1 MVWYVKKKGSV
12 NMELFKEDKVYNFL
26 GKGKIFFIA
35 SFVLFFIS
43 IALIATKGFSFGID
57 FTGGT
62 VVQIKYTQD
71 APIAKIRESLKK
83 SELFEHATVSE
94 FGSSQ
99 EIVIKTPASTVGLS
113 NDIGDTTKEILKD
126 TGEFEIRRVD
136 MVGPKVG
143 DELRVKGLTAFLLT
157 LLAIMATVTFRYEW
171 RFALAA
177 IIAIVHDIII
187 TFGFVSYFEVDFNI
201 ESVAALLMILGYSI
215 HDTIIVYDRVRENI
229 EESKETD
236 FVHVINE
243 AVSRTQSRTTL
254 TSLTVFFVVLT
265 LYVFGGDI
273 MLGFSFP
280 MLVGVIIGTYSSIF
294 VAAQLVVWTGFDVGA
309 YRQKMAQKVKNRAEK
324 EKMRSQFESGTL

>member
-1 MVWYVKKKGSV
+1 
-12 NMELFKEDKVYNFL
+12 MELFKEDKVYNFL

>member
-1 MVWYVKKKGSV
+1 
-12 NMELFKEDKVYNFL
+12 MELFKEDRVYNFL

-62 VVQIKYTQD
+62 VVQVKYTTD
-71 APIAKIRESLKK
+71 APIDKIRQSLKK
-83 SELFEHATVSE
+83 SELFKHASVSE

-99 EIVIKTPASTVGLS
+99 EVVIKTASSTMGLS

-126 TGEFEIRRVD
+126 TGDFEIRRVD

-143 DELRVKGLTAFLLT
+143 DELRVKGLSAFLLT

-229 EESKETD
+229 EESKEID
-236 FVHVINE
+236 FVHIINE

-265 LYVFGGDI
+265 LFLFGGDI
-273 MLGFSFP
+273 MRGFSFP

-294 VAAQLVVWTGFDVGA
+294 VAAQLVVWTGFNVA
-309 YRQKMAQKVKNRAEK
+309 LYRQNLAQKAMRETEK
-324 EKMRSQFESGTL
+324 ERMRAQFESGVI

>member
-1 MVWYVKKKGSV
+1 
-12 NMELFKEDKVYNFL
+12 MELFKEDKIYNFL

-35 SFVLFFIS
+35 SFVLFFLAIG
-43 IALIATKGFSFGID
+43 LIATKGFSFGID

-62 VVQIKYTQD
+62 VVQVKYTQA
-71 APIAKIRESLKK
+71 APIDKIRAALAKD
-83 SELFEHATVSE
+83 ELFEHATVTE
-94 FGSSQ
+94 FGSPQ
-99 EIVIKTPASTVGLS
+99 EVIIKTPASTDTLS
-113 NDIGDTTKEILKD
+113 RDIGDLSKEILQG
-126 TGEFEIRRVD
+126 TGDFEIRRVD

-187 TFGFVSYFEVDFNI
+187 TFGFVSYFEIDFNI

-215 HDTIIVYDRVRENI
+215 HDTIIVYDRVREHI
-229 EESKETD
+229 EESKESD
-236 FVHVINE
+236 FVMIINE

-265 LYVFGGDI
+265 LFLFGGDI
-273 MLGFSFP
+273 MIGFSFP
-280 MLVGVIIGTYSSIF
+280 MLVGVVIGTYSSIF
-294 VAAQLVVWTGFDVGA
+294 VAAQLVVWTGFSVSG
-309 YRQKMAQKVKNRAEK
+309 YRQKMAEKAKNAAER
-324 EKMRSQFESGTL
+324 EKMRAQFEQGIV

>member
-1 MVWYVKKKGSV
+1 
-12 NMELFKEDKVYNFL
+12 MELFKEDKIYNFL
-26 GKGKIFFIA
+26 GKGKIFFVA
-35 SFVLFFIS
+35 SFVLFFVAIG
-43 IALIATKGFSFGID
+43 LIATKGFSFGID

-62 VVQIKYTQD
+62 VVQVKYQGP
-71 APIAKIRESLKK
+71 APIDKVREALEKE
-83 SELFEHATVSE
+83 ELFKHASVTE
-94 FGSSQ
+94 FGSPE
-99 EIVIKTPASTVGLS
+99 EIIIKTAASTDGLS
-113 NDIGDTTKEILKD
+113 KDIGDVTREMLKG

-157 LLAIMATVTFRYEW
+157 LAAIMAMVTFRYEW

-177 IIAIVHDIII
+177 IIAIVHDIVI
-187 TFGFVSYFEVDFNI
+187 TFGFVSYFEIDFNI

-215 HDTIIVYDRVRENI
+215 HDTIIVYDRIREHI
-229 EESKETD
+229 QESKNSD
-236 FVHVINE
+236 FVMIVNE

-265 LYVFGGDI
+265 LFLFGGDI

-294 VAAQLVVWTGFDVGA
+294 VAAQLVVWTGFSVSR
-309 YRQKMAQKVKNRAEK
+309 YRENMAQKQKLQAEK
-324 EKMRSQFESGTL
+324 EKMRAQFEQGVV

>member
-1 MVWYVKKKGSV
+1 
-12 NMELFKEDKVYNFL
+12 
-26 GKGKIFFIA
+26 
-35 SFVLFFIS
+35 
-43 IALIATKGFSFGID
+43 KGFSFGID

-294 VAAQLVVWTGFDVGA
+294 VAA
-309 YRQKMAQKVKNRAEK
+309 
-324 EKMRSQFESGTL
+324 

>member
-1 MVWYVKKKGSV
+1 
-12 NMELFKEDKVYNFL
+12 MELFKEDKVYNFL

-35 SFVLFFIS
+35 SFVLFFLAIG
-43 IALIATKGFSFGID
+43 LIATKGFSFGID

-62 VVQIKYTQD
+62 VVQVKYTQA
-71 APIAKIRESLKK
+71 APIDKIRAALTKD
-83 SELFEHATVSE
+83 ELFEHATVTE
-94 FGSSQ
+94 FGSPQ
-99 EIVIKTPASTVGLS
+99 EVIIKTPASTDTLS
-113 NDIGDTTKEILKD
+113 RDIGDLSKEILQG
-126 TGEFEIRRVD
+126 TGDFEIRRVD

-187 TFGFVSYFEVDFNI
+187 TFGFVSYFEIDFNI

-215 HDTIIVYDRVRENI
+215 HDTIIVYDRVREHI
-229 EESKETD
+229 EESKESD
-236 FVHVINE
+236 FVMIINE

-265 LYVFGGDI
+265 LFLFGGDI
-273 MLGFSFP
+273 MIGFSFP
-280 MLVGVIIGTYSSIF
+280 MLVGVVIGTYSSIF
-294 VAAQLVVWTGFDVGA
+294 VAAQLVVWTGFSVSG
-309 YRQKMAQKVKNRAEK
+309 YRQKMAEKAKNTAER
-324 EKMRSQFESGTL
+324 EKMRAQFEQGIV

>member
-1 MVWYVKKKGSV
+1 
-12 NMELFKEDKVYNFL
+12 MELFKEDKIYNFL

-62 VVQIKYTQD
+62 VVQVKYTD
-71 APIAKIRESLKK
+71 AAPIEKVRAALAKN
-83 SELFEHATVSE
+83 ELFRHASVTE
-94 FGSSQ
+94 FGSAQ
-99 EIVIKTPASTVGLS
+99 EIVIKTSASTDGLS
-113 NDIGDTTKEILKD
+113 KDIGDMTKEILKG

-143 DELRVKGLTAFLLT
+143 DELQVKGLSAFFLT

-177 IIAIVHDIII
+177 IIAIVHDIVI
-187 TFGFVSYFEVDFNI
+187 TFGFVSYFEIDFNI

-215 HDTIIVYDRVRENI
+215 HDTIIVYDRVREHI
-229 EESKETD
+229 QESKNTD
-236 FVHVINE
+236 FVMIINE

-265 LYVFGGDI
+265 LFLFGGDI
-273 MLGFSFP
+273 MMGFSFP
-280 MLVGVIIGTYSSIF
+280 MLVGVVIGTYSSIF
-294 VAAQLVVWTGFDVGA
+294 VAAQLVVWTGFSVSG
-309 YRQKMAQKVKNRAEK
+309 YRQKMAEKARLEAEK
-324 EKMRSQFESGTL
+324 EKMRAQFEQGVV

>member
-1 MVWYVKKKGSV
+1 
-12 NMELFKEDKVYNFL
+12 MELFKEDKVYNFL

-43 IALIATKGFSFGID
+43 IAIIAIKGFSFGID

-71 APIAKIRESLKK
+71 APIGKIRESLKK

-177 IIAIVHDIII
+177 IIAIVHDIVI
-187 TFGFVSYFEVDFNI
+187 TFGFVSFFEVDFNI

-236 FVHVINE
+236 FVYLINE
-243 AVSRTQSRTTL
+243 AVSRTQSRTSL

-280 MLVGVIIGTYSSIF
+280 MLVGVVIGTYSSIF
-294 VAAQLVVWTGFDVGA
+294 VAAQLVVWTGFSVGA
-309 YRQKMAQKVKNRAEK
+309 YRQKLAEKVKNQAEK
-324 EKMRSQFESGTL
+324 ERMRAQFESGVM

>member
-1 MVWYVKKKGSV
+1 
-12 NMELFKEDKVYNFL
+12 MELFKEDKVYNFL

-43 IALIATKGFSFGID
+43 IAIIAVKGFSFGID

-62 VVQIKYTQD
+62 VVQVKYTQD
-71 APIAKIRESLKK
+71 APIGKIRESLKK

-94 FGSSQ
+94 FGSAQ

-157 LLAIMATVTFRYEW
+157 LVAIMATVTFRYEW

-177 IIAIVHDIII
+177 IIAIVHDIVI
-187 TFGFVSYFEVDFNI
+187 TFGFVSYFKVDFNI

-236 FVHVINE
+236 FVYLINE

-294 VAAQLVVWTGFDVGA
+294 VAAQLVVWTGFNVA
-309 YRQKMAQKVKNRAEK
+309 TYRQRLADKVKAHSEK
-324 EKMRSQFESGTL
+324 EKMRSQFESGVI

>member
-1 MVWYVKKKGSV
+1 
-12 NMELFKEDKVYNFL
+12 MELFKEDKVYNFL

-43 IALIATKGFSFGID
+43 IALIAVKGFSFGID

-62 VVQIKYTQD
+62 VVQVKYTQD
-71 APIAKIRESLKK
+71 APIDKVRESLKK
-83 SELFEHATVSE
+83 SELFKHATVSE

-126 TGEFEIRRVD
+126 TGDFEIRRVD

-265 LYVFGGDI
+265 LFLFGGDI

-280 MLVGVIIGTYSSIF
+280 MLVGVVIGTYSSIF
-294 VAAQLVVWTGFDVGA
+294 VAAQLVVWTGFSVSD
-309 YRQKMAQKVKNRAEK
+309 YRQKLAEKIKSRAER
-324 EKMRSQFESGTL
+324 EKMRAQFESGVM

>member
-1 MVWYVKKKGSV
+1 
-12 NMELFKEDKVYNFL
+12 MELFKEDKIYNFL

-35 SFVLFFIS
+35 SFILFFAAIG
-43 IALIATKGFSFGID
+43 LIATKGFSFGID

-62 VVQIKYTQD
+62 VVQVKYQGN
-71 APIAKIRESLKK
+71 APIEKVRAALEKE
-83 SELFEHATVSE
+83 ELFKHASVTE
-94 FGSSQ
+94 FGSPQ
-99 EIVIKTPASTVGLS
+99 EIIIKTAASTDGLS
-113 NDIGDTTKEILKD
+113 KDIGDVTREMLKG

-157 LLAIMATVTFRYEW
+157 LAAIMAMVTFRYEW

-177 IIAIVHDIII
+177 IIAIVHDIVI
-187 TFGFVSYFEVDFNI
+187 TFGFVSYFEIDFNI

-215 HDTIIVYDRVRENI
+215 HDTIIVYDRIREHI
-229 EESKETD
+229 QESKNSD
-236 FVHVINE
+236 FVMIVNE

-265 LYVFGGDI
+265 LFLFGGDI

-294 VAAQLVVWTGFDVGA
+294 VAAQLVVWTGFSVA
-309 YRQKMAQKVKNRAEK
+309 RYRENMAQKLKLQAEK
-324 EKMRSQFESGTL
+324 EKMRAQFEQGVV

>member
-1 MVWYVKKKGSV
+1 
-12 NMELFKEDKVYNFL
+12 MELFKEDKVYNFL
-26 GKGKIFFIA
+26 GKGKIFFVA
-35 SFVLFFIS
+35 SFVLFFLAIG
-43 IALIATKGFSFGID
+43 LIATKGFSFGID

-62 VVQIKYTQD
+62 VVQVKYQGA
-71 APIAKIRESLKK
+71 APIDKVREALEKE
-83 SELFEHATVSE
+83 ELFKHASVTE
-94 FGSSQ
+94 FGSPE
-99 EIVIKTPASTVGLS
+99 EIIIKTAASTDGLS
-113 NDIGDTTKEILKD
+113 KDIGDVTREILKG

-157 LLAIMATVTFRYEW
+157 LAAIMAMVTFRYEW

-177 IIAIVHDIII
+177 IIAIVHDIVI
-187 TFGFVSYFEVDFNI
+187 TFGFVSYFEIDFNI

-215 HDTIIVYDRVRENI
+215 HDTIIVYDRIREHI
-229 EESKETD
+229 QESKNSD
-236 FVHVINE
+236 FVMIVNE

-265 LYVFGGDI
+265 LFLFGGDI

-294 VAAQLVVWTGFDVGA
+294 VAAQLVVWTGFSVSR
-309 YRQKMAQKVKNRAEK
+309 YREKMAEKVKLQAEK
-324 EKMRSQFESGTL
+324 EKMRAQFEQGVV

>member
-1 MVWYVKKKGSV
+1 
-12 NMELFKEDKVYNFL
+12 MELFKEDKVYNFL
-26 GKGKIFFIA
+26 GKGKIFFVA
-35 SFVLFFIS
+35 SFVLFFLA

-62 VVQIKYTQD
+62 VVQVKYQGV
-71 APIAKIRESLKK
+71 APIDKVREALKK
-83 SELFEHATVSE
+83 DELFKHASVTE
-94 FGSSQ
+94 FGSPE
-99 EIVIKTPASTVGLS
+99 EIIIKTAASTDGLS
-113 NDIGDTTKEILKD
+113 KDIGDVTREILKG

-157 LLAIMATVTFRYEW
+157 LAAIMAMVTFRYEW

-177 IIAIVHDIII
+177 IIAIVHDIVI
-187 TFGFVSYFEVDFNI
+187 TFGFVSYFEIDFNI

-215 HDTIIVYDRVRENI
+215 HDTIIVYDRIREHI
-229 EESKETD
+229 QESKNSD
-236 FVHVINE
+236 FVMIVNE

-265 LYVFGGDI
+265 LFLFGGDI
-273 MLGFSFP
+273 MIGFSFP

-294 VAAQLVVWTGFDVGA
+294 VAAQLVVWTGFSVSH
-309 YRQKMAQKVKNRAEK
+309 YREKMAEKVKIQAEK
-324 EKMRSQFESGTL
+324 ERLRAQFEQGIV

>member
-1 MVWYVKKKGSV
+1 
-12 NMELFKEDKVYNFL
+12 MELFKEDKIYNFL

-35 SFVLFFIS
+35 SFILFFAS

-62 VVQIKYTQD
+62 VVQVKYAQT
-71 APIAKIRESLKK
+71 APIEKIRSALEKEEMFK
-83 SELFEHATVSE
+83 HATVTE
-94 FGSSQ
+94 FGSAQ
-99 EIVIKTPASTVGLS
+99 EVVIKTPSSSEGLS
-113 NDIGDTTKEILKD
+113 RDIGDVTKEILKG

-177 IIAIVHDIII
+177 IIAIVHDIVI
-187 TFGFVSYFEVDFNI
+187 TFGFVSYFEIDFNI

-215 HDTIIVYDRVRENI
+215 HDTIIVYDRIREHI
-229 EESKETD
+229 QESKNSD
-236 FVHVINE
+236 FIMIVNE

-265 LYVFGGDI
+265 LFLFGGDI
-273 MLGFSFP
+273 MMGFSFP

-294 VAAQLVVWTGFDVGA
+294 VAAQLVVWTGFSVSG
-309 YRQKMAQKVKNRAEK
+309 YRQKMAEKAKMAAEK
-324 EKMRSQFESGTL
+324 DKMRAQFEQGVV

>member
-1 MVWYVKKKGSV
+1 
-12 NMELFKEDKVYNFL
+12 MELFKEDRVYNFL

-62 VVQIKYTQD
+62 VVQVKYTTD
-71 APIAKIRESLKK
+71 APIDKIRQSLKK
-83 SELFEHATVSE
+83 SELFKHASVSE

-99 EIVIKTPASTVGLS
+99 EVVIKTASSTMGLS

-126 TGEFEIRRVD
+126 TGDFEIRRVD

-143 DELRVKGLTAFLLT
+143 DELRVKGLSAFLLT

-236 FVHVINE
+236 FVHIINE

-265 LYVFGGDI
+265 LFLFGGDI
-273 MLGFSFP
+273 MRGFSFP

-294 VAAQLVVWTGFDVGA
+294 VAAQLVVWTGFNVA
-309 YRQKMAQKVKNRAEK
+309 LYRQNLAQKAMRETEK
-324 EKMRSQFESGTL
+324 ERMRAQFESGVI

>member
-1 MVWYVKKKGSV
+1 
-12 NMELFKEDKVYNFL
+12 MELFKEDKIYNFL

-43 IALIATKGFSFGID
+43 IALIAIKGFSFGID

-62 VVQIKYTQD
+62 VVQVKYTGD
-71 APIAKIRESLKK
+71 APIDKIRESLKK
-83 SELFEHATVSE
+83 SELFEHASVSE

-99 EIVIKTPASTVGLS
+99 EVVIKTPSSTVGLS
-113 NDIGDTTKEILKD
+113 HDIGDTTKEILKG

-143 DELRVKGLTAFLLT
+143 DELRVKGLSAFLLT

-177 IIAIVHDIII
+177 IIAIVHDIVI
-187 TFGFVSYFEVDFNI
+187 TFGFVSYFGVDFNI

-215 HDTIIVYDRVRENI
+215 HDTIIVYDRVREHI
-229 EESKETD
+229 EESKEAD
-236 FVHVINE
+236 FVHIINE

-265 LYVFGGDI
+265 LFLFGGDI

-280 MLVGVIIGTYSSIF
+280 MLVGVVIGTYSSIF
-294 VAAQLVVWTGFDVGA
+294 VAAQLVVWTGFSVAA
-309 YRQKMAQKVKNRAEK
+309 YRQKMADKVKIQAEK
-324 EKMRSQFESGTL
+324 ERMRSQFESGVM

>member
-1 MVWYVKKKGSV
+1 
-12 NMELFKEDKVYNFL
+12 MELFKEDKVYNFL

-62 VVQIKYTQD
+62 VVQVKYTQD
-71 APIAKIRESLKK
+71 APIDKVRKSLEK
-83 SELFEHATVSE
+83 SELFKHATVNE

-126 TGEFEIRRVD
+126 TGDFEIRRVD

-265 LYVFGGDI
+265 LFLFGGDI

-280 MLVGVIIGTYSSIF
+280 MLVGVVIGTYSSIF
-294 VAAQLVVWTGFDVGA
+294 VAAQLVVWTGFSVSD
-309 YRQKMAQKVKNRAEK
+309 YRQKLAEKIKSRAER
-324 EKMRSQFESGTL
+324 EKMRAQFESGVM

>member
-1 MVWYVKKKGSV
+1 
-12 NMELFKEDKVYNFL
+12 MELFKEDKVYNFL

-43 IALIATKGFSFGID
+43 IALIAVKGFSFGID

-71 APIAKIRESLKK
+71 APIDKVRESLKK
-83 SELFEHATVSE
+83 SELFKHATVSE

-99 EIVIKTPASTVGLS
+99 EIVIKTPSSTAELS
-113 NDIGDTTKEILKD
+113 NDIGDTTKEILKG
-126 TGEFEIRRVD
+126 TGDFEIRRVD

-265 LYVFGGDI
+265 LFLFGGDI

-280 MLVGVIIGTYSSIF
+280 MLVGVVIGTYSSIF
-294 VAAQLVVWTGFDVGA
+294 VAAQLVVWTGFSVSD
-309 YRQKMAQKVKNRAEK
+309 YRQKLAEKIKSRAER
-324 EKMRSQFESGTL
+324 EKMRAQFESGVM

>member
-1 MVWYVKKKGSV
+1 
-12 NMELFKEDKVYNFL
+12 
-26 GKGKIFFIA
+26 
-35 SFVLFFIS
+35 
-43 IALIATKGFSFGID
+43 
-57 FTGGT
+57 
-62 VVQIKYTQD
+62 
-71 APIAKIRESLKK
+71 
-83 SELFEHATVSE
+83 
-94 FGSSQ
+94 
-99 EIVIKTPASTVGLS
+99 
-113 NDIGDTTKEILKD
+113 
-126 TGEFEIRRVD
+126 

-177 IIAIVHDIII
+177 IIAIVHDIVI

-236 FVHVINE
+236 FVYLINE

-265 LYVFGGDI
+265 LFVFGGDI

-294 VAAQLVVWTGFDVGA
+294 VAAQLVVWTGFNVA
-309 YRQKMAQKVKNRAEK
+309 IYRQRLADKVKIQAEK
-324 EKMRSQFESGTL
+324 EKMRSQFESGVI